1 MSLSL
6 PWRAAGV
13 KEVGPG
19 QVFWSPWAQTS
30 LMGLRPAAHI
40 LQATQLKVP
49 SPPSAPLD
57 LAGAAGKYGGFQ
69 DFEDERSVIF
79 SPVPHN
85 QGTRAPRTSEPALRT
100 ENRTERVLL
109 SACRLFRAGPG
120 EWQSEWTGFRHR
132 QGPVGGMRA
141 GAELGIPRSLC
152 VARPKAGICPCG
164 PPWPVRLWGA
174 TGASGLAVPGAFRRS
189 SSCHSRRRP
198 RAAEAPNT

>member
-6 PWRAAGV
+6 PWRVAGV

-79 SPVPHN
+79 SPVPTQPRNPRPSHVGASTAHREQN
-85 QGTRAPRTSEPALRT
+85 RASPPKCVSPVQGRARRVAIGVDRLQAPAGARRWHACWRRAGHSTELVRGAAQSRHLSVQASLASPALGR
-100 ENRTERVLL
+100 NWRKWPRG
-109 SACRLFRAGPG
+109 AWRL
-120 EWQSEWTGFRHR
+120 QT
-132 QGPVGGMRA
+132 
-141 GAELGIPRSLC
+141 
-152 VARPKAGICPCG
+152 
-164 PPWPVRLWGA
+164 
-174 TGASGLAVPGAFRRS
+174 
-189 SSCHSRRRP
+189 
-198 RAAEAPNT
+198 